1 MTLATPATPAARIE
15 ASLLDRAARRFFD
28 PVTARAARSVLRA
41 PFAPGA
47 DRRMLI
53 YHHPSPI
60 CWANTYPFL
69 HQAGALSAAYG
80 ASIRAL
86 PISRLLE
93 QGRKRPADLVLIQP
107 WFTEDPQKLGD
118 AIAAYRDQVPQARIV
133 FIDSFAHTDLR
144 LGRHVAPHIDLYLR
158 KALFRDRQEF
168 LRPRLGDTNLTEYY
182 MRLYGIEEGE
192 PVDWQVP
199 PALLDRLGL
208 IQNFLM
214 APALS
219 AGFRGPRPDVA
230 NRSIDLNLRI
240 AMKGTP
246 WYSAMRRHA
255 MQAARDLP
263 GVSMTTEERI
273 PHSQFM
279 TELHQSRLCWSPFGY
294 GELCWRDIEAFLTG
308 AVLIKPDMG
317 HLDTLPDL
325 YRPGETYLP
334 VKWDFSD
341 LEKVVRDALANPEM
355 LTHMAATAFDACR
368 DYLQDQQFVRDLGIV
383 FDQGASA
390 R

>member
-1 MTLATPATPAARIE
+1 MTPAARLE
-15 ASLLDRAARRFFD
+15 AGLLNRAARRFFD
-28 PVTARAARSVLRA
+28 PVTARAARSVLGA
-41 PFAPGA
+41 PFAPKA
-47 DRRMLI
+47 DRRVLI
-53 YHHPSPI
+53 YHHPNAI
-60 CWANTYPFL
+60 CWANIYPFF
-69 HQAGALSAAYG
+69 HQAGALSAEYG
-80 ASIRAL
+80 TSIRAL

-93 QGRKRPADLVLIQP
+93 PGRKRQADLILIQP
-107 WFTEDPQKLGD
+107 WFTEDPHRLGD
-118 AIAAYRDQVPQARIV
+118 AIAACRAQSPQARIV

-144 LGRHVAPHIDLYLR
+144 FGRHVAPHIDLYLR

-168 LRPRLGDTNLTEYY
+168 LLPRLGDTNLTEFY

-199 PALLDRLGL
+199 PELLNRLGL

-214 APALS
+214 APGLS
-219 AGFRGPRPDVA
+219 AGFMGARPDFA

-255 MQAARDLP
+255 MQAARDLQ
-263 GVSMTTEERI
+263 GLSMTTENRI

-279 TELHQSRLCWSPFGY
+279 SELHQSRLCWSPFGY

-308 AVLIKPDMG
+308 AVLIKPDMS

-325 YRPGETYLP
+325 YRPGKTYLP

-341 LEKVVRDALANPEM
+341 LEKVVRDALANPKM

-368 DYLQDQQFVRDLGIV
+368 EYLQKQHFMHDLSII

-390 R
+390 G

>member
-1 MTLATPATPAARIE
+1 MTAVARLE
-15 ASLLDRAARRFFD
+15 AGLLDRAARRFFD
-28 PVTARAARSVLRA
+28 AVTGGAARAVLAA

-47 DRRMLI
+47 DRRVLI
-53 YHHPSPI
+53 YHHPNAI
-60 CWANTYPFL
+60 CWANIYPFF

-80 ASIRAL
+80 TSIRAV
-86 PISRLLE
+86 PVSRLLE
-93 QGRKRPADLVLIQP
+93 PGRKRQADLILIQP

-118 AIAAYRDQVPQARIV
+118 AVAACREQSPQARIV

-144 LGRHVAPHIDLYLR
+144 FGRHVAPYIDLYLR

-168 LRPRLGDTNLTEYY
+168 LVPRLGDTNLTEYY
-182 MRLYGIEEGE
+182 MRLYGLEEGE

-199 PALLDRLGL
+199 PDLLDRLGL

-214 APALS
+214 APGLS
-219 AGFRGPRPDVA
+219 AAFMGPRPDFA
-230 NRSIDLNLRI
+230 NRSIDMNLRI

-263 GVSMTTEERI
+263 GVSVTTEDRI

-341 LEKVVRDALANPEM
+341 LEEVTRHALANPKM

-368 DYLQDQQFVRDLGIV
+368 DYLQTQGFVRDLNIL
-383 FDQGASA
+383 FDQKGLT